1 MVRVLEERAFPLSS
15 LRLFATERSAGIRIP
30 FRGEQIEVETFAP
43 ERIAPDSV
51 ALALMSAGGETSRR
65 VARAVAHRGAVVID
79 NSSAWRMDDDVPLV
93 IPEINGEDVRG
104 HHGII
109 AVPNCSTIGML
120 MALAPLHRRWRLRRI
135 VVATYQS
142 VSGNGQAGIADLVAQ
157 EADLAA
163 APRAFHRRI
172 RHNVLP
178 LIDTPMPDGSTRE
191 EWKMVHE
198 TQKILHDHTIGVIA
212 TCVRVPVPVGHGEA
226 IVAEFAEEP
235 DVAEAR
241 RLCDGFPGVRV
252 MDDLAAGLVPI
263 PEDVSGTDEVLV
275 GRIRRDTSAPHSLA
289 LWCVSDNLRKG
300 AATNAVQI
308 AETLL
313 AQMAEPSQHA

>member
-1 MVRVLEERAFPLSS
+1 MVRVLEERAFPVST
-15 LRLFATERSAGIRIP
+15 LRLFATARSAGTRIP
-30 FRGEQIEVETFAP
+30 FRGSEVVVEEFAP
-43 ERIAPDSV
+43 EAIAPGSV
-51 ALALMSAGGETSRR
+51 AIALMSAGGDTSKR
-65 VARAVAHRGAVVID
+65 VARAVAERGAVVID

-93 IPEINGEDVRG
+93 IPEINGDDVQA

-120 MALAPLHRRWRLRRI
+120 MALAPLHRAWGLRRI

-142 VSGNGQAGIADLVAQ
+142 VSGKGQAGIADLQAQ
-157 EADLAA
+157 EADAGA

-172 RHNVLP
+172 RHNVIP
-178 LIDTPMPDGSTRE
+178 LIDSPMPDGSTRE

-198 TQKILHDHTIGVIA
+198 TRKILHDPAIGVVA

-226 IVAEFAEEP
+226 IVAEFEREP
-235 DVAEAR
+235 DPDDAR
-241 RLCDGFPGVRV
+241 RLCAAFPGVRV
-252 MDDLAAGLVPI
+252 MDDVASSVVPLPEDAAG
-263 PEDVSGTDEVLV
+263 DDTVLV
-275 GRIRRDTSAPHSLA
+275 GRIRRDESAPRSLA

-308 AETLL
+308 AETLV
-313 AQMAEPSQHA
+313 AHQAAARR